1 MRFTPVL
8 MTLLCLGPAA
18 LFAQD
23 RPNVFADPQN
33 LEVLPADISSAELS
47 NTMRGFAMG
56 LGVRCNDCHVGEP
69 NAPLHTYD
77 FASDE
82 KPMKQKAR
90 LMLEMVQDINLR
102 HVPKLDGV
110 ETTQRVAVRC
120 VTCHRGQAQP
130 KLIEDVLDEQLAEH
144 GIDAAVEHYEKL
156 REEFHGSHSYD
167 FSEFTLPIYAQNLA
181 KAGQVAE
188 AAVFAELNTGF
199 FPESYYSFMV
209 LAESQAASGDTD
221 TAKSNYARAMELN
234 PRAKGLIESRLAA
247 MAQGE

>member
-82 KPMKQKAR
+82 KPLKQKAR

-144 GIDAAVEHYEKL
+144 GKPRQGRASCRSCRICRTQH
-156 REEFHGSHSYD
+156 R
-167 FSEFTLPIYAQNLA
+167 
-181 KAGQVAE
+181 
-188 AAVFAELNTGF
+188 VFPG
-199 FPESYYSFMV
+199 V
-209 LAESQAASGDTD
+209 LLFVYGASR
-221 TAKSNYARAMELN
+221 KSGRK
-234 PRAKGLIESRLAA
+234 RRH
-247 MAQGE
+247 